1 MKKHFFCA
9 LVLAASL
16 VPGLAWALLC
26 FVAVALLRLPLA
38 AVLLGMG
45 GLSSVWAW
53 RQLAQLE
60 KHSGPPT

>member
-1 MKKHFFCA
+1 LIPA
-9 LVLAASL
+9 LRTNPLGY

-53 RQLAQLE
+53 RQLAKIEQ
-60 KHSGPPT
+60 HPGPPA